1 MKKIGRVVYNIN
13 IARVKGS
20 MMTNENN
27 AVETCCKETCCADG
41 CCSDSCDT
49 GECSTSCCSNGCCSE
64 SVNCC
69 TE

>member
-27 AVETCCKETCCADG
+27 AVETCCADG

-49 GECSTSCCSNGCCSE
+49 GECSTRCCSNGCCSE